1 VRVCRP
7 AVRTLGARGKLGRMR
22 SFVVLLVGSTVACG
36 GSQTKGGTGSRT
48 QLTPKDILT
57 QSSPAIVRI
66 EAGEGTGTGFIV
78 DKRGLVATNLHVV
91 AGNEVV
97 KVKLH
102 DGTVYPAAAIASV
115 DPGRD
120 LALLKIDA
128 PRPLPALRLGD
139 STNMAAG
146 DQVVA
151 IGNPLGV
158 FTYSVSNGLVSQVR
172 VVCSKEQVEHHSKHL
187 PRYTELTDKVRKLQ
201 RCLKPRPGEE
211 RGSCEEHALSEAEQQ
226 ELSELQC
233 SQELTLLQISA
244 PISQG
249 SSGGPLFNQFG
260 EVIGITTAIITGGQN
275 INLAI
280 PSNYVRPMVASPG
293 QVSMQEFA
301 SKTKDL
307 AERESRDDGP
317 KIKRAVPTHDLGIF
331 TGCSPE
337 QIASMVLAIEQAIEV
352 GAPLYNKGEIEA
364 CFRIYEGT
372 AVKFERDSKCRGI
385 SAAFKDGLS
394 RATGLDTYKEK
405 AWAMRD
411 TFDGLLNVARRW
423 VQTNGKSLPQT
434 PPAP

>member
-1 VRVCRP
+1 
-7 AVRTLGARGKLGRMR
+7 M
-22 SFVVLLVGSTVACG
+22 LLIWSVVACG
-36 GSQTKGGTGSRT
+36 GPKTKGGTEPRT
-48 QLTPKDILT
+48 PLTPKDILA

-78 DKRGLVATNLHVV
+78 DRRGFVATNLHVV

-102 DGTVYPAAAIASV
+102 DGNVYPATAVAGV

-128 PRPLPALRLGD
+128 PQPLPTLRLGD
-139 STNMAAG
+139 STNLAAG

-172 VVCSKEQVEHHSKHL
+172 EVCSQGQVEHHRKNQA
-187 PRYTELTDKVRKLQ
+187 RFTELTGKLKLLQ
-201 RCLKPRPGEE
+201 QCIKPRPGEA
-211 RGSCEEHALSEAEQQ
+211 RGSCEEYALSEAEQQ
-226 ELSELQC
+226 ELGELQC
-233 SQELTLLQISA
+233 TQELTLLQITA

-260 EVIGITTAIITGGQN
+260 EVIGVTTAIITGGQN

-280 PSNYVRPMVASPG
+280 PSNYVKPMVGRSG
-293 QVSMQEFA
+293 QLSMQEFA
-301 SKTKDL
+301 SKTKEL
-307 AERESRDDGP
+307 SEREGRDDGP
-317 KIKRAVPTHDLGIF
+317 RIQRAVPTHELAIF
-331 TGCSPE
+331 TGCKPE
-337 QIASMVLAIEQAIEV
+337 QIANAVLAIEQAIEV

-372 AVKFERDSKCRGI
+372 AVKFERDSKCKGI
-385 SAAFKDGLS
+385 STAFKDGLA
-394 RATGLDTYKEK
+394 RATTLESYKEK

-411 TFDGLLNVARRW
+411 AFDGLLNVARRW
-423 VQTNGKSLPQT
+423 VKANGGSLPGAAPT
-434 PPAP
+434 P